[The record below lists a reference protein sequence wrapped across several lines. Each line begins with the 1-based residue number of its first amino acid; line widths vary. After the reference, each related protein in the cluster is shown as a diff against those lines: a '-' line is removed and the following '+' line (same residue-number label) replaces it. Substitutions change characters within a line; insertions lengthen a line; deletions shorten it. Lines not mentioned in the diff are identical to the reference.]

1 MSDGT
6 KVLPVNPKVKD
17 RLFHKIYEC
26 EEYLNELAHFLL
38 GVEVDEV
45 KLSNVEPIIFGNKE
59 NDLAFLCNDSLYI
72 MMEEQSYDC
81 ANISYRILEYIVVAL
96 RSTVESER

>member
-45 KLSNVEPIIFGNKE
+45 KLSNVEPIM
-59 NDLAFLCNDSLYI
+59 L
-72 MMEEQSYDC
+72 
-81 ANISYRILEYIVVAL
+81 
-96 RSTVESER
+96 

>member
-26 EEYLNELAHFLL
+26 EEYLSDSCKRYYCKLGFIIGGGVIVYFLIL
-38 GVEVDEV
+38 LLIPSVRTV
-45 KLSNVEPIIFGNKE
+45 SSM
-59 NDLAFLCNDSLYI
+59 SL
-72 MMEEQSYDC
+72 
-81 ANISYRILEYIVVAL
+81 
-96 RSTVESER
+96 